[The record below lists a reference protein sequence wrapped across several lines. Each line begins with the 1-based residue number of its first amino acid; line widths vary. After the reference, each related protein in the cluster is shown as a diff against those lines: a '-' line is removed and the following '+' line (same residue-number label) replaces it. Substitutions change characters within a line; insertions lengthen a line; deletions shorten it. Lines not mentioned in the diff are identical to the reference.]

1 MKKIESWS
9 DITIGQYQEIM
20 MIETDNDLTR
30 FIESMAIC
38 LDIDPQ
44 DIRNLPYSEY
54 KSLQQRFSFIG
65 AEPQGEILDRF
76 EIDGKKFGLM
86 KDMNLMTAGMFIDAE
101 EFKKDPIAN
110 LHNTIAIIY
119 RPIIEETDDDFK
131 IEPHKAEGFERRS
144 NLFKDKLSIT
154 TVMGAVL
161 FFSILGMELSISSLE
176 SFQKEYQ
183 KEVTKTKTKTTRTR
197 TKKANK
203 TRSTKTGDST
213 I

>member
-1 MKKIESWS
+1 MKKIESWA

-20 MIETDNDLTR
+20 SIQTENQLSR
-30 FIESMAIC
+30 FIESMAVC

-44 DIRNLPYSEY
+44 DIRNLPYAEY
-54 KSLQQRFSFIG
+54 KSLQQRFQFIG
-65 AEPQGEILDRF
+65 QEPQGELVNRF

-86 KDMNLMTAGMFIDAE
+86 TDMKLMTAGMFIDAE

-110 LHNTIAIIY
+110 LHNTVAIIY
-119 RPIIEETDDDFK
+119 RPIIEESEDDYK
-131 IEPHKAEGFERRS
+131 IEPHKAEGFERRA

-176 SFQKEYQ
+176 SFQKSHQEEM
-183 KEVTKTKTKTTRTR
+183 KKTKTKTTRTR

-203 TRSTKTGDST
+203 TRSTKTGAST
-213 I
+213 T